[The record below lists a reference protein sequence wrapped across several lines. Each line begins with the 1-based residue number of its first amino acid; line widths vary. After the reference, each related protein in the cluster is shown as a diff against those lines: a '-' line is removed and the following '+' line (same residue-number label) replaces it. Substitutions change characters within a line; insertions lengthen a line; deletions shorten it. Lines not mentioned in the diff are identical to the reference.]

1 MVFEK
6 YFSLGILVL
15 ISRYIFIYTFAPN
28 YSFHLRQHFS
38 GNCFPFVLGAK
49 VFLFL
54 LFSLLKIPC
63 KVVTV
68 ARLLR
73 NTNSPGGSSPSFASV
88 RFPAEGADAE
98 HPGD

>member
-15 ISRYIFIYTFAPN
+15 ISRYIFIHTFAPN

-49 VFLFL
+49 FF
-54 LFSLLKIPC
+54 FSYFS
-63 KVVTV
+63 
-68 ARLLR
+68 AY
-73 NTNSPGGSSPSFASV
+73 
-88 RFPAEGADAE
+88 
-98 HPGD
+98 